1 MTPSIRYATT
11 QDGVSIA
18 LAALGEG
25 VPLLCLPPLPFSHI
39 EAGWQLDGQCAWYE
53 GLARHMQVAL
63 YDARGTGLSDRTR
76 AEFDLD
82 AMLRDVDAVVARLGW
97 DRFAVCGLF
106 NSAPVAIAYAER
118 NPQAVSHLLLWG
130 GFARGA
136 DVYLMPMPAN
146 AEASLDLYWP
156 VLLNSAAHLWSDGAE
171 DAAPVGEFFRT
182 AVEPAAAF
190 AAFSA
195 ARQYDVSG
203 LLPRVAVRTLVLH
216 RPHARGQRAD
226 LGPALAAAVPGA
238 ELALLEGDAPS
249 PFAGDIPASIAA
261 IEVFLGVEGG
271 IAAGIAAGADMSTLT
286 VDLTP
291 REAEVL
297 RLLARGMANKEIA
310 GTLSLSVHTVERHL
324 TNLYPKIGCR
334 SRTEATAYAITRGFA

>member
-18 LAALGEG
+18 LATLGEG

-39 EAGWQLDGQCAWYE
+39 EAGWRLEGQRAWYE
-53 GLARHMQVAL
+53 GLARRLQVAL
-63 YDARGTGLSDRTR
+63 YDVRGTGLSDRAR
-76 AEFDLD
+76 AEFDLE
-82 AMLRDVDAVVARLGW
+82 AMLRDVEAVVARLGW
-97 DRFAVCGLF
+97 ERFAVCGLF
-106 NSAPVAIAYAER
+106 NSAPVAIAYAARHPE
-118 NPQAVSHLLLWG
+118 AVSDLLLWG

-146 AEASLDLYWP
+146 AEASLEGAWL
-156 VLLNSAAHLWSDGAE
+156 VLLNSAAHLWSDGAR
-171 DAAPVGEFFRT
+171 DAAPLGEFFRA

-195 ARQYDVSG
+195 AREYDVSA
-203 LLPRVAVRTLVLH
+203 LLPRVAARTLVLH

-226 LGPALAAAVPGA
+226 LGPALAAAIPGA
-238 ELALLEGDAPS
+238 ELALLEGEAPS
-249 PFAGDIPASIAA
+249 PFAGDVSASVAA
-261 IEVFLGVEGG
+261 IEAFLEVAAAPRDGGGGLVAGEGR
-271 IAAGIAAGADMSTLT
+271 
-286 VDLTP
+286 LTP

-310 GTLSLSVHTVERHL
+310 GALDVSVHTVERHL